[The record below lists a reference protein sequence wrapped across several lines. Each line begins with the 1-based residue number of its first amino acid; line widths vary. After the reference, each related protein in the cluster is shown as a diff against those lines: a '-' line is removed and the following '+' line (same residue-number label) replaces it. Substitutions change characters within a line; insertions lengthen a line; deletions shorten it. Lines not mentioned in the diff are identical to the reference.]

1 MNTEPIYELRERLR
15 AAAMAGTSL
24 LSEDFRLK
32 RACEAFRP
40 LEKASPVFAK
50 VGQLAAKLTEPDCQD
65 PQGALLDAITLVDA
79 VICTLGTV
87 DVAGEIEYAEVLNTE
102 ENMGSLIVNAP
113 YSTLKELLEALTTSG
128 SGHYGTVCDTHDHH
142 PELFRDYRV
151 KHTLVQALGA
161 SYSELAEDVEHWLI
175 EDDDKTILPAL
186 YKDFDPK
193 GKKEMVRRV
202 RVIGALAGADANDFY
217 IKMLG
222 EAQKDVRTELI
233 KALRYEPSNV
243 SLLLDLSKT
252 EKGKN
257 KDKVYEMLAA
267 VQDERVKDFYREL
280 AKKKPDN
287 ALKYLR
293 NTTAEWAAELV
304 ADLSDDLVAKLD
316 TAASVPEKE
325 KQELLGRLRSV
336 VRALFGKGG
345 TRICECYWNLLAQKE
360 KINAL
365 LRETWKEPKNSYEK
379 DVLQYGA
386 LMPPQFWY
394 KTKGMDIE
402 ASLGKFLH
410 HSVIVNP
417 DPALQALALELYQNG
432 NSGKTNAKFLSAA
445 ATVKLSGDENCV
457 DWLERQTT
465 EKVLL
470 ISKRSGE
477 RLMAVIEAVNYIMW
491 DRKENRYHLYGS
503 YVDCDPEDL
512 HAGRWNGLVYEDD
525 FYSDYGNVE
534 RNIEL
539 PHAKELIGWLI
550 RQEASQQLEKVL
562 AQLAPANDEALCRE
576 IGEYFYQRIL
586 NASNNDRNR
595 LVNYLKLC
603 GWKDCRGLGVNVV
616 KKDPGITMWNLYG
629 WLISLPGSKEA
640 IMEEM
645 RTVCRMIKSGELKVK
660 KLNTEE
666 LEGYMDR
673 WYMA

>member
-15 AAAMAGTSL
+15 AAAMAGTNL

-32 RACEAFRP
+32 RAYEAFKP
-40 LEKASPVFAK
+40 LEAASPVFAK
-50 VGQLAAKLTEPDCQD
+50 VGQLTAKLTAPDCQN
-65 PQGALLDAITLVDA
+65 PQGALLDAITLTDA

-87 DVAGEIEYAEVLNTE
+87 DAAGEVDYTGTIDADMNA
-102 ENMGSLIVNAP
+102 GSLIVNAP

-128 SGHYGTVCDTHDHH
+128 SGHYGYVCEVHEHH

-161 SYSELAEDVEHWLI
+161 SYSELAEDVERWLI
-175 EDDDKTILPAL
+175 EDDDRTILPAL
-186 YKDFDPK
+186 YKNFDPK
-193 GKKEMVRRV
+193 GKKEMVRRI
-202 RVIGALAGADANDFY
+202 RVIGALAGAGANDFY

-222 EAQKDVRTELI
+222 DAQKEVRTELI
-233 KALRYEPSNV
+233 KALRYEPGNV
-243 SLLLDLSKT
+243 SLLFDLSKT

-257 KDKVYEMLAA
+257 RDKVYEMLAA
-267 VQDERVKDFYREL
+267 AQDERAKDFYQEL
-280 AKKKPDN
+280 ARKKPDN

-304 ADLSDDLVAKLD
+304 ADVAEALIEKLD
-316 TAASVPEKE
+316 TAASAPDKE
-325 KQELLGRLRSV
+325 KQELLGRLRAV

-345 TRICECYWNLLAQKE
+345 TRICECYRKLLAQKE

-379 DVLQYGA
+379 DVLLYGA

-394 KTKGMDIE
+394 RTKGVDIE
-402 ASLGKFLH
+402 ATLGKFLH

-445 ATVKLSGDENCV
+445 ATVKLSGEENCV
-457 DWLERQTT
+457 DWLERQTA

-470 ISKRSGE
+470 VTKRSRE
-477 RLMAVIEAVNYIMW
+477 RLMAVIEALNYIMW
-491 DRKENRYHLYGS
+491 DRNEERYHLYGS

-525 FYSDYGNVE
+525 CFSDYGNVE

-539 PHAKELIGWLI
+539 PHAKELIGWLAG
-550 RQEASQQLEKVL
+550 QEASQQLEKVL

-586 NASNNDRNR
+586 NASNSDRNR
-595 LVNYLKLC
+595 LTDYLKHC
-603 GWKDCRGLGVNVV
+603 GWKDCKGLGVNVV
-616 KKDPGITMWNLYG
+616 KNDPGITMWNLYG
-629 WLISLPGSKEA
+629 WLTNLPGEKEA
-640 IMEEM
+640 VMEEM
-645 RTVCRMIKSGELKVK
+645 RTICSMIKSGELKVK
-660 KLNTEE
+660 KLNMEE
-666 LEGYMDR
+666 LEEYMDR
-673 WYMA
+673 WYHT